1 MLLNVS
7 IMTTLR
13 IIILGAATVVS
24 WIVSKIIGMP
34 TEGMSIVMLL
44 SYLQALDMN
53 AMMMVALLDVPML
66 LKHVKHLGM
75 VTLICLHLMGSIGS
89 PIQATLSNDLTW

>member
-7 IMTTLR
+7 IMPTLR
-13 IIILGAATVVS
+13 IIILGAAIVAS

-44 SYLQALDMN
+44 SYSPALDMN

-66 LKHVKHLGM
+66 VKHAKHLGM
-75 VTLICLHLMGSIGS
+75 VTLICLLRMESIGS
-89 PIQATLSNDLTW
+89 PILATLSNDLTW